1 MAIYLL
7 HWTIITDLSSNDT
20 TLTIKIDCSCR
31 QNKLDGGSSL
41 RLAAGGGGWATGR
54 GWGEHMSG
62 IGSIESID
70 YWPPAVLTPPLPWA
84 TPANTVARGTEA
96 RQQWAQCQF
105 ILARVS

>member
-20 TLTIKIDCSCR
+20 TLTIKIDYSCR
-31 QNKLDGGSSL
+31 HQSRISL
-41 RLAAGGGGWATGR
+41 RLAAGG
-54 GWGEHMSG
+54 GEHMSG

-96 RQQWAQCQF
+96 RQQWAQCQS

>member
-31 QNKLDGGSSL
+31 HQSRISL
-41 RLAAGGGGWATGR
+41 RLAAGGGGGTGR
-54 GWGEHMSG
+54 GGGEHMSG

-96 RQQWAQCQF
+96 RQQWAQCQS